1 MSISTKTEP
10 RVMENLEELIAA
22 AQKKVGAKDEKD
34 LCRFIPSPQ
43 SSEGYI
49 HHFTYGKL
57 KAQKPQQVVEMIKRF
72 ILNVDSPLTVRPR
85 KRAPRGSKK
94 KDSYLISKDALGEI
108 IQLAQ
113 MSGKDDLVRHLLPK
127 MDRSAAK
134 KELAASIRRGEVNPA
149 LWACYAELH
158 TQQCK

>member
-1 MSISTKTEP
+1 MTITTKIEP
-10 RVMENLEELIAA
+10 RVSIEDLESLITA

-43 SSEGYI
+43 AAEGYI

-57 KAQKPQQVVEMIKRF
+57 KTQKPSQVADMIKRF

-85 KRAPRGSKK
+85 KRAPRGSKNK
-94 KDSYLISKDALGEI
+94 TNYLISKDALGEI

-113 MSGKDDLVRHLLPK
+113 MSGKDALVRHLLPK
-127 MDRSAAK
+127 MDKNAAK
-134 KELAASIRRGEVNPA
+134 KELAASIRRGEVNHA
-149 LWACYAELH
+149 LWTCYAELY
-158 TQQCK
+158 TS